1 MRKELEFPQI
11 DEGKLE
17 TVMKIINYIVDKGS
31 GNCSRELAELS
42 KITGKEHN
50 EMEFAEY
57 WGWTD
62 LDNLAMTAMTPEP
75 PCIKGLE
82 RSEIIILITMI
93 KDSFE
98 SGEDNK
104 VDYYIELLNKSLPLS
119 NVIDYIMSG
128 DSIEEIVDKMAKAV
142 SNSVITL

>member
-17 TVMKIINYIVDKGS
+17 MVTKIINYIVDKGS
-31 GNCSRELAELS
+31 GDCSKELAELS

-62 LDNLAMTAMTPEP
+62 LDNLAMTAMIPEP

-93 KDSFE
+93 KDNFE

-104 VDYYIELLNKSLPLS
+104 ADYYIELLHKSLPLS
-119 NVIDYIMSG
+119 NVIDYIMSRN
-128 DSIEEIVDKMAKAV
+128 SIEEIADKMTKAAL
-142 SNSVITL
+142 NRVIAL